1 MMAIADRFNGIR
13 RVLAGLGA
21 ASIPALAILFLLDDA
36 LPYLEFSEAS
46 YGRFWDRSVWLL
58 VHVFGGSLALL
69 AGLLQHWSGFRQRHG
84 EVHPWIGYVYVAG
97 IALAAGT
104 AFQLSFHT
112 QDWTFGVAL
121 FTGALV
127 WLAATCL
134 AVVEAIRGRFDTHRE
149 WMLRSY
155 ILTFSFVSFRL
166 VLEIPW
172 VEQLGTEAEV
182 STTFG
187 WLCWVLPLCTYEFLR
202 QLRQDQ
208 LSGRHI
214 QSGLFSPDAAAPRS

>member
-1 MMAIADRFNGIR
+1 
-13 RVLAGLGA
+13 
-21 ASIPALAILFLLDDA
+21 
-36 LPYLEFSEAS
+36 
-46 YGRFWDRSVWLL
+46 
-58 VHVFGGSLALL
+58 
-69 AGLLQHWSGFRQRHG
+69 
-84 EVHPWIGYVYVAG
+84 
-97 IALAAGT
+97 
-104 AFQLSFHT
+104 
-112 QDWTFGVAL
+112 
-121 FTGALV
+121 V

-202 QLRQDQ
+202 QLRQD
-208 LSGRHI
+208 
-214 QSGLFSPDAAAPRS
+214 